1 MGAFGGSR
9 GWVAANPVAAAAA
22 AADAWAGTGLGIWL
36 IGEVLVHR
44 RKSESTNWE
53 SPSTS
58 FRVSQT
64 NLGSLIKPASV
75 TSR

>member
-1 MGAFGGSR
+1 MGAFGVSR
-9 GWVAANPVAAAAA
+9 GWVAANPVATAA

-36 IGEVLVHR
+36 TGEVLVHR